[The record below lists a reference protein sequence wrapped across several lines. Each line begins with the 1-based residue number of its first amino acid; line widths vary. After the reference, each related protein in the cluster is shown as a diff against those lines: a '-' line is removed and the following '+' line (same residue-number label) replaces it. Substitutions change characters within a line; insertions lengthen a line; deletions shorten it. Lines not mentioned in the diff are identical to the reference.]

1 MTPTR
6 QLAAIMFVDI
16 AGFTALMEADEV
28 RAKQQRDK
36 QKHKLSEQTGLH
48 RGRIIKFRGDGAL
61 CSFKSAGKS
70 VRAAIGV
77 QLSMQQIP
85 IVPLRMGIY

>member
-16 AGFTALMEADEV
+16 AGFTALMEADEA

-36 QKHKLSEQTGLH
+36 QKHKLSEQTGL
-48 RGRIIKFRGDGAL
+48 
-61 CSFKSAGKS
+61 
-70 VRAAIGV
+70 
-77 QLSMQQIP
+77 
-85 IVPLRMGIY
+85 